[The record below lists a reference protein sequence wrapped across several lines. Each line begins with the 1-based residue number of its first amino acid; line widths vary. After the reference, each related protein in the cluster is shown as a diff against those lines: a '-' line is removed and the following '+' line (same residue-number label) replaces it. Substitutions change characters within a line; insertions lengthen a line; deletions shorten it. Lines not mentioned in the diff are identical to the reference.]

1 MKGWGEVSA
10 ACNGLS
16 EGAYIMNTN
25 IQTRQRKSKNSPSAL
40 VVSGLI
46 ELAVGVL
53 SGWVYAAT
61 MEQPATM
68 RRLGVRAPN
77 RIRQWHLEL
86 MMAGAFN
93 VVCGLAVPDAGR
105 GTAMALAIGSW
116 TNPNAFL
123 PLAFNPRLDKS
134 RPAYAVPVIGGL
146 VATSIGYVGIAV
158 TAARSRRNAR
168 RQRSLQ

>member
-1 MKGWGEVSA
+1 
-10 ACNGLS
+10 
-16 EGAYIMNTN
+16 MNPQVAMQQGN
-25 IQTRQRKSKNSPSAL
+25 SKHPPSAL

-53 SGWVYAAT
+53 SGWVYAAVV
-61 MEQPATM
+61 EQPTTM
-68 RRLGVRAPN
+68 RRVGVREPN

-105 GTAMALAIGSW
+105 GTTMALAIGSW
-116 TNPNAFL
+116 INPNAFL

-134 RPAYAVPVIGGL
+134 RPAYAVPAVGGL
-146 VATSIGYVGIAV
+146 VATTIGYVGIAV
-158 TAARSRRNAR
+158 AAERSRRIAR
-168 RQRSLQ
+168 RQR

>member
-1 MKGWGEVSA
+1 
-10 ACNGLS
+10 
-16 EGAYIMNTN
+16 MNAHLAKQ
-25 IQTRQRKSKNSPSAL
+25 QTSSQNRPSAL

-61 MEQPATM
+61 VEQPATM
-68 RRLGVRAPN
+68 RRVGVRAPN

-93 VVCGLAVPDAGR
+93 VVCGLAVPYAGR
-105 GTAMALAIGSW
+105 VTTVALAVGSW
-116 TNPNAFL
+116 INPNAFL

-134 RPAYAVPVIGGL
+134 RPAYAVPVFGGL

-158 TAARSRRNAR
+158 AAARSRRSAR
-168 RQRSLQ
+168 RQRLLQ